1 MSRYSELNEA
11 KELLQSV
18 ESWSDEEIRELPK
31 LYQKKARMYRGLL
44 KDGED

>member
-18 ESWSDEEIRELPK
+18 ESWSEDEIEELPK
-31 LYQKKARMYRGLL
+31 LYQRKVRMYRGLL
-44 KDGED
+44 KDGD